1 MFRPFINAALRIPL
15 CGAIC
20 LFIFSNQA
28 RAKVD
33 FDRDVRPILSD
44 NCFKCH
50 GFDENERKSGLRLDV
65 RASAV
70 KPAKSGE
77 IAIVPGKIDDS
88 ELARRITTSDEDDH
102 MPPPKSGKKLSA
114 GQIAT
119 LKQWIAEGA
128 PYEAHWSFVAPKRP
142 ELPTVKES
150 NWPRDEID
158 YFVAA
163 RLDKEGLKPAPEAS
177 KETLI
182 RRLYLDLTGLPPSL
196 AEIDAFLADDS
207 PDAYEQVVDR
217 LLMSPRYGE
226 RMAVDWLD
234 AARFADTHGYHLD
247 SGRDLTPWRDWVI
260 RAFNDN
266 LPFDRFTIDQL
277 AGDILAE
284 RKGIDAEDAIALKIA
299 SGFNRNNM
307 INYEGGAIPEEYE
320 HAYLIDRVSTTST
333 VWLGLTFACAQCH
346 DHKFDPITQ
355 KEFYEFY
362 AFFSNVPESGL
373 DGNKG
378 NAKPFLQLSTPEESR
393 QMERLDGVISTAK
406 ATLKAEEDQLAPLQA
421 AWEKK
426 WRVEPPVNPD
436 EKQKPI
442 IELLAKPADSL
453 NDEQRNRLTDF
464 YRDQF
469 APKSYHV
476 ARSFLDEL
484 QKARSTLDSS
494 IQTTMVMGEL
504 DQPRETHVHV
514 RGLYDQLGEQV
525 YPGVPASLPPIKS
538 DGPTNRL
545 ALAQWLVSPDQP
557 LTARVTVNRFWQQY
571 FGVGLVKTAEDFGSQ
586 GEFPSHPELLDWLAT
601 EFMQSGWDV
610 KALQKK
616 IVMSATYR
624 QSSHVTQEMFERD
637 PENRLLARGPR
648 FRLQAEFIR
657 DQALSLAGLLDER
670 IGGASVSPYQ
680 PPGLWGELSQR
691 TDSANFSAQFFVQS
705 KGRDLYRRSMYTF
718 WKRTS
723 PPPQLSTL
731 DAPNR
736 ETCTVR
742 RPRTNTPL
750 QALVLLN
757 DPTYIEASR
766 HLAEHLLAVAK
777 TDDDRFRLAFRM
789 ATGRHINDREMAAL
803 RGVFENQLARYRQNK
818 QAAIALLRNG
828 DSPFDDQI
836 DPSELAAWTMVASTL
851 LNLDETITKG

>member
-1 MFRPFINAALRIPL
+1 MFRPFIHAALRIPL

-20 LFIFSNQA
+20 VFIFVHQA
-28 RAKVD
+28 RAKID

-50 GFDENERKSGLRLDV
+50 GFDEHERKSGLRLDV
-65 RASAV
+65 RTSAV
-70 KPAKSGE
+70 KPAKSGD
-77 IAIVPGKIDDS
+77 IAIVPGKVDAS
-88 ELARRITTSDEDDH
+88 ELVRRITTTDEDDH
-102 MPPPKSGKKLSA
+102 MPPAKSGKKLSA
-114 GQIAT
+114 DQITT
-119 LKQWIAEGA
+119 LQQWIAEGA
-128 PYEAHWSFVAPKRP
+128 PYEAHWSFVAPQRP
-142 ELPTVKES
+142 SLPPVK
-150 NWPRDEID
+150 NTKWPRDEID

-163 RLDKEGLKPAPEAS
+163 RLDREGLSPAPEANR
-177 KETLI
+177 ETLI
-182 RRLYLDLTGLPPSL
+182 RRLYLDLIGLPPSL
-196 AEIDAFLADDS
+196 DEIDAFLADDS
-207 PDAYEQVVDR
+207 PGAYEAVVDR

-226 RMAVDWLD
+226 RMALDWLD

-247 SGRDLTPWRDWVI
+247 SGRDMTPWRDWVI
-260 RAFNDN
+260 RAFNEN
-266 LPFDRFTIDQL
+266 LPFDQFTVDQL

-284 RKGIDAEDAIALKIA
+284 RKHVNPDEAIALKIA
-299 SGFNRNNM
+299 SGFNRNHM
-307 INYEGGAIPEEYE
+307 INYEGGAIAEEYE
-320 HAYLIDRVSTTST
+320 HAYLIDRVNTTST

-362 AFFSNVPESGL
+362 AFFASVPESGL
-373 DGNKG
+373 DGNTG
-378 NAKPFLQLSTPEESR
+378 NAKPFLQLPTPDESR
-393 QMERLDGVISTAK
+393 QMERLDNVISAAK
-406 ATLKAEEDQLAPLQA
+406 ATLKMEEDQLASLQA

-426 WRVEPPVNPD
+426 WREEPPVKPD

-442 IELLAKPADSL
+442 VDLLAKPADSL

-464 YRDQF
+464 YRDQY

-484 QKARSTLDSS
+484 QKARSTLDKS

-504 DQPRETHVHV
+504 DQPRDTHVHV

-538 DGPTNRL
+538 NGPTNRL

-657 DQALSLAGLLDER
+657 DQALSLAGMLDDR

-691 TDSANFSAQFFVQS
+691 ADSANFSAQFFKQS
-705 KGRDLYRRSMYTF
+705 QGRDLYRRSMYTF

-777 TDDDRFRLAFRM
+777 TDDERFRLAFRM
-789 ATGRHINDREMAAL
+789 ATGRPINDRELAAL
-803 RGVFENQLARYRQNK
+803 RGVFEDQLARYRQNK
-818 QAAIALLRNG
+818 QAAIALQRNG
-828 DSPFDDQI
+828 DSPFDEQL